1 MSAFWGRYIL
11 RKTFT
16 SFLLLSVKLIQATM
30 FKSQPSDPILFHV
43 GDTTWPVFRDDFV
56 MQDMSYVWVYPESIF
71 AESAWM
77 EWLCRLRKRDK
88 SHTLE
93 FLEWKSYH
101 VAITVLTPWMIS
113 CLVGVLWAPVGGDD
127 QNAFKLVGLIRA
139 SSSRPA
145 RVRSIYVIFFS
156 ILLTTKRVSK
166 VMQTL
171 LIYR

>member
-71 AESAWM
+71 AESAWI

-93 FLEWKSYH
+93 FFGMEELWCGYH
-101 VAITVLTPWMIS
+101 CTDSLDDLLS
-113 CLVGVLWAPVGGDD
+113 CSVLWTPIGGDD

-145 RVRSIYVIFFS
+145 RVRSLYVIFFG
-156 ILLTTKRVSK
+156 ILLTNKRASK
-166 VMQTL
+166 VMQAL